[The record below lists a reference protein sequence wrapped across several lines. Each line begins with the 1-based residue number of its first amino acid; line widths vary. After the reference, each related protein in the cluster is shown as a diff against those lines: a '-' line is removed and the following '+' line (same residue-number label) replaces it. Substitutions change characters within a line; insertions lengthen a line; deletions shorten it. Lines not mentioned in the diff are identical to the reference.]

1 MSQQRTIHIR
11 SRAYGSV
18 RGFFHV
24 DIDERSYLS
33 IPFPAFPA
41 SAYVDTQPN
50 LSECDMSWKDKNFGK
65 HPSDPAY
72 LDGYD
77 PEADKEA
84 YDEACEERE
93 ERRREK

>member
-33 IPFPAFPA
+33 IPIPVFPA

-65 HPSDPAY
+65 RPDDP
-72 LDGYD
+72 DFDPTYD
-77 PEADKEA
+77 AEADREA
-84 YDEACEERE
+84 YETARE
-93 ERRREK
+93 EKEQARREQ